1 MKELLGVKEIAKCLG
16 VPEGTIRYWCFTK
29 RIRHYKLGRHLKF
42 DRKDLD
48 QFIESNL
55 VEEGGN
61 GHI

>member
-1 MKELLGVKEIAKCLG
+1 MKELLGVKEIAKYLG

-42 DRKDLD
+42 DRVDLD

-55 VEEGGN
+55 VEEGSD